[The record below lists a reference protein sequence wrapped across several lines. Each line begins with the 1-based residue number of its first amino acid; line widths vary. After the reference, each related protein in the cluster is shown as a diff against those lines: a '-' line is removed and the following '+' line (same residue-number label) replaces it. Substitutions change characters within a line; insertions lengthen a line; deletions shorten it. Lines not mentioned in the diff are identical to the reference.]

1 MWRVLITLTSLTSIL
16 LLQRSS
22 IILFKR
28 QICLVSVTL
37 WKPIWYFSHDGS
49 TWLFYKERK
58 CGLFRV
64 KFIHIFKAQSKGLQ
78 SFFTCLTW
86 TFWHWL
92 RNSIVL
98 IWKFRRK
105 VHKYFSRVEKSFD
118 ENVPLLKTFLKK
130 LENPSTTCVI
140 SSNWFNLIDSLSDL
154 RKWINFKKC
163 TLYRNEDFDL

>member
-1 MWRVLITLTSLTSIL
+1 M
-16 LLQRSS
+16 
-22 IILFKR
+22 
-28 QICLVSVTL
+28 SVTL

-78 SFFTCLTW
+78 SFFACLTW

-140 SSNWFNLIDSLSDL
+140 SSNWFNLIDSLLDL
-154 RKWINFKKC
+154 RKWIKFKKMYFVSKWR
-163 TLYRNEDFDL
+163 LWPIEYSDIPL